1 MASRKPPS
9 RPLIAAFYE
18 QPILVPLLSVSSLT
32 VAVGSLGIVQNT
44 LLTKA
49 MDFRTQAKVTTASTL
64 LSGLVGL
71 GMAWHGCGVWSLAG
85 QSLAQSLAGVA
96 LMWRWS
102 PWRPTGRFRWMSVK
116 KLWPF
121 GWRMLASAQLNCV
134 FENLYSLVI
143 GRIYRPA
150 DLGFYTR
157 ASTLAMLPA
166 GSVTGM
172 TQRVMFP
179 VFSSDQGDR
188 AKLKQDFRKTVL
200 TMAALYFPVMA
211 GMAVVADPLVRCLL
225 TEKWRPCVP
234 YLQVLCFSGMLYP
247 LHTLH
252 LNLLM
257 AQGRSDLFLRLE
269 ILKKV
274 MMVMALALTF
284 RMGVGAMVDSMLAF
298 SLACLALN
306 SYYTRRLIHY
316 GWSEQLRD
324 LLPITAVSL
333 GMAFLVWT
341 SGLVLPFSAWVLL
354 TAQVILGAAVYTGA
368 ALVLRHRGY
377 QEVWAIIRRLRQQWS
392 VPTAQIQP

>member
-1 MASRKPPS
+1 
-9 RPLIAAFYE
+9 
-18 QPILVPLLSVSSLT
+18 
-32 VAVGSLGIVQNT
+32 
-44 LLTKA
+44 

-179 VFSSDQGDR
+179 VFSSDQGDQGQTEAGLQKNSAHDGGAVLSRHGGHGGRRRSPGAVPAHGEMTPLR
-188 AKLKQDFRKTVL
+188 ALPSGPLFQRH
-200 TMAALYFPVMA
+200 AL
-211 GMAVVADPLVRCLL
+211 
-225 TEKWRPCVP
+225 
-234 YLQVLCFSGMLYP
+234 
-247 LHTLH
+247 
-252 LNLLM
+252 
-257 AQGRSDLFLRLE
+257 
-269 ILKKV
+269 
-274 MMVMALALTF
+274 
-284 RMGVGAMVDSMLAF
+284 
-298 SLACLALN
+298 SLAHFAPEPADGAR
-306 SYYTRRLIHY
+306 TERP
-316 GWSEQLRD
+316 
-324 LLPITAVSL
+324 LPPP
-333 GMAFLVWT
+333 GDHQEGDDGDGF
-341 SGLVLPFSAWVLL
+341 
-354 TAQVILGAAVYTGA
+354 GAS
-368 ALVLRHRGY
+368 RS
-377 QEVWAIIRRLRQQWS
+377 VWAWG
-392 VPTAQIQP
+392 PWWTACSLFRWPASR